1 MTAKTGATPEKTG
14 NQQGNARKPGQFK
27 PGQSGNPNGRPI
39 GVRNKTTMAVEAL
52 LDGDAKALT
61 EKALTLA
68 KAGDLQALRIC
79 MDRIVPP
86 RRDRPVTFEMPK
98 LETAQDAAAAVSS
111 LLASVAAGDMTPSE
125 ASEVSK
131 VIDVYVRAKETGDL
145 IDRLERLEQI
155 NAKGGQA

>member
-1 MTAKTGATPEKTG
+1 MKPKTGATPENSGRK
-14 NQQGNARKPGQFK
+14 QGGRFQK
-27 PGQSGNPNGRPI
+27 GQSGNPAGKPP
-39 GVRNKTTMAVEAL
+39 GTRNKTTIAVEAL

-61 EKALTLA
+61 TKAIDLA

-86 RRDRPVTFEMPK
+86 RRDRPVTFEMTK

-145 IDRLERLEQI
+145 IDRLERLEQM

>member
-1 MTAKTGATPEKTG
+1 MTAKKSATAEKTERK
-14 NQQGNARKPGQFK
+14 QGSRFR
-27 PGQSGNPNGRPI
+27 PGQSGNPNGRPM
-39 GVRNKTTMAVEAL
+39 GSRNKTTIAVEAL
-52 LDGDAKALT
+52 LNGDAKALT
-61 EKALTLA
+61 TKAIELA
-68 KAGDLQALRIC
+68 KNGDLQALRIC

-131 VIDVYVRAKETGDL
+131 VIDVYVKAKETGDL
-145 IDRLERLEQI
+145 IDRLERLERL
-155 NAKGGQA
+155 NAKGGET